1 MELHYLSVNDAT
13 VRLSEQ
19 RPLHMDLGG
28 SQMWLLNA
36 GLSKRKQKRRPR
48 VSTDL
53 ISRVDR
59 DHHDSSD

>member
-28 SQMWLLNA
+28 SPGVAAERWFEQEKA
-36 GLSKRKQKRRPR
+36 KAQATSKHRLDKPC
-48 VSTDL
+48 
-53 ISRVDR
+53 
-59 DHHDSSD
+59 